1 MRKRS
6 IGQWLVLAGNLVI
19 CIDLLLNGFELI
31 SLTVFRAII
40 LIAVVIDIS
49 ALVVIWK
56 KSEF

>member
-1 MRKRS
+1 MKKRS
-6 IGQWLVLAGNLVI
+6 IGQWLALAGNLVI

-31 SLTVFRAII
+31 SRTTFRAII
-40 LIAVVIDIS
+40 IIAVVIDIS